1 MRLETFFRIIT
12 VFGFIAIV
20 VFIANAA
27 SAVQYGQV
35 DWGAEFDLSDVGR
48 SSDARLNQIDWGAKR
63 GEWSDVGGCDIHDR
77 CLVITNRTS
86 GVVTHRSFARP
97 QISSKVYRLE
107 KKKRKPIDV
116 ESKIKIEGREYDPND
131 RKLEEKFW
139 ELPLEEKRKY
149 PMILRKRF
157 INAKRKREY
166 EEAQKK
172 NPDRAPQPL
181 PPYDEEEMSILRSD
195 NRKPSMAIQLD
206 GKRYGKV
213 SDRSKIGNKVINL
226 EVK

>member
-1 MRLETFFRIIT
+1 MWIKSFVWLAL
-12 VFGFIAIV
+12 AIV
-20 VFIANAA
+20 IFVANAA
-27 SAVQYGQV
+27 SAKP
-35 DWGAEFDLSDVGR
+35 S
-48 SSDARLNQIDWGAKR
+48 
-63 GEWSDVGGCDIHDR
+63 
-77 CLVITNRTS
+77 
-86 GVVTHRSFARP
+86 RP

-107 KKKRKPIDV
+107 NKKKRKPIDV

-157 INAKRKREY
+157 INAKRRREY

-172 NPDRAPQPL
+172 NPNRAPQPL
-181 PPYDEEEMSILRSD
+181 PSYDEEEMSILRSD

-206 GKRYGKV
+206 GKKYGKV
-213 SDRSKIGNKVINL
+213 FGQSKIGNKVINL